1 MTSSYRPQPGAIAL
15 SFPVTG
21 AGPRPAA
28 TKDIYVSVFARLG
41 WFFKE
46 QWQRYLV
53 AISLLMMVALLTV
66 IPPKV
71 VGWVVDGIAKGS
83 LDSATLTGY
92 LAGLFGLGLLIY
104 LLRYV
109 WRVMLFG
116 ASYRLAYVL
125 RNRLF
130 GHFTRM
136 SPDFYQRHR
145 TGDLM
150 AHATN
155 DIQAVEMTAGEGV
168 LTLVDSMIVGILVLS
183 IMCSQYSW
191 QLTLLSLLPLPV
203 MAFFMNRFGTQIYK
217 EFKAAQGAFSRLN
230 NKTQEALSGVRVL
243 KSYAV
248 ESLED
253 RGFAELTR
261 EAGACNMAVARID
274 AKFDP
279 VIYLCIGCSYFLA
292 VAGGSALVLR
302 DELTLGELTSFTMY
316 LGQLIWPM
324 FAIAWLFNIIER
336 GSAAYSR
343 IESLLA
349 ERSDIEEPVHP
360 VALASASAFPLRAVA
375 LSYQLEQRTL
385 LRNVEFT
392 LQAGGMLG
400 IVGRT
405 GAGKSSLLKLL
416 MRLANPTAGEIRM
429 GEVPISQLAL
439 GELRSQF
446 AYVPQ
451 EPFLFSTTIAAN
463 IALGRPDASREE
475 IERVARI
482 ACVHDDISRF
492 PKGYETEVGEKG
504 VTLSGGQKQRLAIA
518 RALLLEAPIL
528 VLDDALSAV
537 DAHTEQQI
545 LHALKA
551 HKRTLILVSHRMTAV
566 EQADEIL
573 VLEQGHVS
581 ERGRHGTLMAHN
593 GWYADMV
600 RYQRLEQ
607 DVEESL

>member
-1 MTSSYRPQPGAIAL
+1 M
-15 SFPVTG
+15 
-21 AGPRPAA
+21 
-28 TKDIYVSVFARLG
+28 SVFLRLG
-41 WFFKE
+41 WFFKD
-46 QWQRYLV
+46 QWRRYLT

-71 VGWVVDGIAKGS
+71 VGWVVDGIAKGD
-83 LDSATLTGY
+83 LDQGTLMGY
-92 LAGLFGLGLLIY
+92 LAGLFVLGLLIY

-130 GHFTRM
+130 SHFTRM

-168 LTLVDSMIVGILVLS
+168 LTLVDSFIVGILVLS

-217 EFKAAQGAFSRLN
+217 EFKAAQGAFSKLN

-253 RGFAELTR
+253 QGFAELTR
-261 EAGACNMAVARID
+261 QAGERNMAVARID

-302 DELTLGELTSFTMY
+302 GELTLGQLTSFTMY

-349 ERSDIEEPVHP
+349 ESSDIQDPVSP
-360 VALASASAFPLRAVA
+360 QPLTASFPLSMKGVDYR
-375 LSYQLEQRTL
+375 LEQRSL
-385 LRNVEFT
+385 LQGIDFT
-392 LQAGGMLG
+392 LQGGGMLG
-400 IVGRT
+400 VVGRT

-416 MRLANPTAGEIRM
+416 MRLANPSAGQIAM
-429 GEVPISQLAL
+429 GGVPIARLAL
-439 GELRSQF
+439 AELRSQF

-463 IALGRPDASREE
+463 IALGLPGASQEE
-475 IERVARI
+475 IERAARI

-492 PKGYETEVGEKG
+492 PEGYQTEVGEKG

-518 RALLLEAPIL
+518 RALLLAAPIL

-545 LHALKA
+545 LQALKA
-551 HKRTLILVSHRMTAV
+551 HRRTLILVSHRMTAV

-573 VLEQGHVS
+573 VLEQGRIS
-581 ERGRHGTLMAHN
+581 ERGQHGDLMAHN

-607 DVEESL
+607 DVEENL

>member
-1 MTSSYRPQPGAIAL
+1 MITRQ
-15 SFPVTG
+15 
-21 AGPRPAA
+21 RAA
-28 TKDIYVSVFARLG
+28 TKDFSVSVFLRLG
-41 WFFKE
+41 WFFKD
-46 QWQRYLV
+46 QWRRYLV
-53 AISLLMMVALLTV
+53 AISLLMLVALFTV

-71 VGWVVDGIAKGS
+71 VGWVVDGIAKGD
-83 LDSATLTGY
+83 LDSGTLTGY

-109 WRVMLFG
+109 W
-116 ASYRLAYVL
+116 
-125 RNRLF
+125 
-130 GHFTRM
+130 
-136 SPDFYQRHR
+136 
-145 TGDLM
+145 
-150 AHATN
+150 
-155 DIQAVEMTAGEGV
+155 
-168 LTLVDSMIVGILVLS
+168 LTLVDSFIVGILVLS

-253 RGFAELTR
+253 EGFAELTR
-261 EAGACNMAVARID
+261 QAGERNMAVARID

-292 VAGGSALVLR
+292 VAGGSALVLQ
-302 DELTLGELTSFTMY
+302 DKLTLGELTSFTMY

-343 IESLLA
+343 IESLLG
-349 ERSDIEEPVHP
+349 EHSDIEEPAHP
-360 VALASASAFPLRAVA
+360 MALASAFPLRV
-375 LSYQLEQRTL
+375 LGLGYRLEQRTL
-385 LRNVEFT
+385 LQGVDVT
-392 LQAGGMLG
+392 LQAGAMLG

-429 GEVPISQLAL
+429 GEVPISQLSL

-463 IALGRPDASREE
+463 IALGRPEASREE

-518 RALLLEAPIL
+518 RALLLDAPIL

-545 LHALKA
+545 LLALKV
-551 HKRTLILVSHRMTAV
+551 HKRTLVLVSHRMTAV

-573 VLEQGHVS
+573 VLEQGAIS
-581 ERGRHGTLMAHN
+581 ERGRHETLMARN

>member
-1 MTSSYRPQPGAIAL
+1 MTLSYRPLLGAIAL
-15 SFPVTG
+15 RFPVTG
-21 AGPRPAA
+21 GSLGLAA
-28 TKDIYVSVFARLG
+28 TKDIYVSVFSRLG

-46 QWQRYLV
+46 QWRRYLI

-83 LDSATLTGY
+83 LDNDTLMGY
-92 LAGLFGLGLLIY
+92 LAGLFVLGLLIY

-130 GHFTRM
+130 SHFTRM

-168 LTLVDSMIVGILVLS
+168 LTLVDSIIVGVLVLS

-253 RGFAELTR
+253 KGFAELTR
-261 EAGACNMAVARID
+261 QAGACNMAVARID

-292 VAGGSALVLR
+292 VAGGSMLVVR

-343 IESLLA
+343 IESMLA
-349 ERSDIEEPVHP
+349 ERSDIEEPTEPAAFVSP
-360 VALASASAFPLRAVA
+360 FPLQAKGV
-375 LSYQLEQRTL
+375 SYQLEQRTL
-385 LRNVEFT
+385 LRNIDFN
-392 LQAGGMLG
+392 LQSGGMLG

-416 MRLANPTAGEIRM
+416 MRLANPTSGELTM
-429 GEVPISQLAL
+429 GAVPIAQLAL
-439 GELRSQF
+439 GDLRGQF

-463 IALGRPDASREE
+463 IALGRPDASQEE

-482 ACVHDDISRF
+482 ACVHDDICRF

-504 VTLSGGQKQRLAIA
+504 VTLSGGQKQRLSIA
-518 RALLLEAPIL
+518 RALLLAAPIL

-545 LHALKA
+545 LQALKA
-551 HKRTLILVSHRMTAV
+551 HRRTLILVSHRMTAV

-573 VLEQGHVS
+573 VLEQGHIS

>member
-1 MTSSYRPQPGAIAL
+1 MTLSYRPLLGAIAL
-15 SFPVTG
+15 RFPVTG
-21 AGPRPAA
+21 GSLGLAA
-28 TKDIYVSVFARLG
+28 TKDIYVSVFSRLG

-46 QWQRYLV
+46 QWRRYLI

-83 LDSATLTGY
+83 LDNDTLMGY
-92 LAGLFGLGLLIY
+92 LAGLFVLGLLIY

-130 GHFTRM
+130 SHFTRM

-168 LTLVDSMIVGILVLS
+168 LTLVDSIIVGVLVLS

-253 RGFAELTR
+253 KGFAELTR
-261 EAGACNMAVARID
+261 QAGACNMAVARID

-292 VAGGSALVLR
+292 VAGGSVLVVR

-343 IESLLA
+343 IESMLA
-349 ERSDIEEPVHP
+349 ERSDIEEPTEPAAFVSP
-360 VALASASAFPLRAVA
+360 FPLQAKGV
-375 LSYQLEQRTL
+375 SYQLEQRTL
-385 LRNVEFT
+385 LRHVDFT
-392 LQAGGMLG
+392 LHSGGMLG

-416 MRLANPTAGEIRM
+416 MRLANPTSGDLTM
-429 GEVPISQLAL
+429 GAVPIAQLAL
-439 GELRSQF
+439 GDLRGQF

-463 IALGRPDASREE
+463 IALGRPDASQEE

-482 ACVHDDISRF
+482 ACVHDDICRF
-492 PKGYETEVGEKG
+492 PKGYETDVGEKG
-504 VTLSGGQKQRLAIA
+504 VTLSGGQKQRLSIA
-518 RALLLEAPIL
+518 RALLLAAPIL

-545 LHALKA
+545 LQALKA
-551 HKRTLILVSHRMTAV
+551 HRRTLILVSHRMTAV

-573 VLEQGHVS
+573 VLEQGHIS

>member
-1 MTSSYRPQPGAIAL
+1 MALSYRPLLGAIAL
-15 SFPVTG
+15 RFPVTG
-21 AGPRPAA
+21 GSLWLIA
-28 TKDIYVSVFARLG
+28 TKDIYVSVFSRLG

-46 QWQRYLV
+46 QWRRYLV

-83 LDSATLTGY
+83 LDNDTLMGY
-92 LAGLFGLGLLIY
+92 LAGLFVLGLLIY

-130 GHFTRM
+130 SHFTRM

-168 LTLVDSMIVGILVLS
+168 LTLVDSIIVGVLVLS

-243 KSYAV
+243 KSYAI

-253 RGFAELTR
+253 KGFAELTR
-261 EAGACNMAVARID
+261 QAGACNMAVARID

-292 VAGGSALVLR
+292 VAGGSVLVVR

-349 ERSDIEEPVHP
+349 ERSDIEEPAEPTEFV
-360 VALASASAFPLRAVA
+360 STFPLQAKGV
-375 LSYQLEQRTL
+375 SYQLEQRPL
-385 LRNVEFT
+385 LRNIDFT
-392 LQAGGMLG
+392 LHSGGMLG

-416 MRLANPTAGEIRM
+416 MRLANPTSGELTM
-429 GEVPISQLAL
+429 GAVPIAQLAL
-439 GELRSQF
+439 GELRGQF

-463 IALGRPDASREE
+463 IALGRPDASQEE

-482 ACVHDDISRF
+482 ACVHDDICRF

-504 VTLSGGQKQRLAIA
+504 VTLSGGQKQRLSIA
-518 RALLLEAPIL
+518 RALLLEGPIL

-537 DAHTEQQI
+537 DAHTERQI
-545 LHALKA
+545 LQALKT
-551 HKRTLILVSHRMTAV
+551 HRRTLILVSHRMTAV

-573 VLEQGHVS
+573 VLDVS
-581 ERGRHGTLMAHN
+581 ERGRHGALMAHN

>member
-1 MTSSYRPQPGAIAL
+1 M
-15 SFPVTG
+15 
-21 AGPRPAA
+21 
-28 TKDIYVSVFARLG
+28 SVFLRLG

-46 QWQRYLV
+46 QWRRYLI
-53 AISLLMMVALLTV
+53 AITLLMMVAILTV

-71 VGWVVDGIAKGS
+71 VGWVVDGIAKGD
-83 LDSATLTGY
+83 LDNDTLLRY

-191 QLTLLSLLPLPV
+191 HLTLLSLLPLPV
-203 MAFFMNRFGTQIYK
+203 MAFFMNRFGKQIYK

-253 RGFAELTR
+253 QGFAELTR
-261 EAGACNMAVARID
+261 QAGERNMAVARID

-349 ERSDIEEPVHP
+349 ERSDIEDPAQP
-360 VALASASAFPLRAVA
+360 QALASAFPLSASGVGYR
-375 LSYQLEQRTL
+375 LELRDL
-385 LRNVEFT
+385 LQDIDFT
-392 LQAGGMLG
+392 LQRGGMLG
-400 IVGRT
+400 VVGRT

-416 MRLANPTAGEIRM
+416 MRLANPSAGQLTM
-429 GEVPISQLAL
+429 GSVPIELLAL
-439 GELRSQF
+439 GELRRQF

-463 IALGRPDASREE
+463 IALGRPDASQEE

-482 ACVHDDISRF
+482 ACVHDDIVRF

-551 HKRTLILVSHRMTAV
+551 HRRTLILVSHRMTAV
-566 EQADEIL
+566 EQADEVL

>member
-1 MTSSYRPQPGAIAL
+1 MTLSYRPLLGAIAL
-15 SFPVTG
+15 RFPVTG
-21 AGPRPAA
+21 GSLGLAA
-28 TKDIYVSVFARLG
+28 TKDIYVSVFSRLG

-46 QWQRYLV
+46 QWRRYLI

-83 LDSATLTGY
+83 LDNDTLMGY
-92 LAGLFGLGLLIY
+92 LAGLFVLGLLIY

-130 GHFTRM
+130 SHFTRM

-168 LTLVDSMIVGILVLS
+168 LTLVDSIIVGVLVLS

-253 RGFAELTR
+253 KGFAELTR
-261 EAGACNMAVARID
+261 QAGACNMAVARID

-292 VAGGSALVLR
+292 VAGGSVLVVR

-343 IESLLA
+343 IESMLA
-349 ERSDIEEPVHP
+349 ERSDIEDPMEPAVFVSP
-360 VALASASAFPLRAVA
+360 FPLQAKGV
-375 LSYQLEQRTL
+375 SYQLEQRTL
-385 LRNVEFT
+385 LRHVDFT
-392 LQAGGMLG
+392 LHSGGMLG

-416 MRLANPTAGEIRM
+416 MRLANPTAGELTM
-429 GEVPISQLAL
+429 GAVPIAQLAL
-439 GELRSQF
+439 GDLRGQF

-463 IALGRPDASREE
+463 IALGRPDASQEE

-482 ACVHDDISRF
+482 ACVHDDICRF

-504 VTLSGGQKQRLAIA
+504 VTLSGGQKQRLSIA
-518 RALLLEAPIL
+518 RALLLAAPIL

-545 LHALKA
+545 LQALKA
-551 HKRTLILVSHRMTAV
+551 HRRTLILVSHRMTAV

-573 VLEQGHVS
+573 VLEQGHIS
-581 ERGRHGTLMAHN
+581 ERGRHGALMAHN

>member
-1 MTSSYRPQPGAIAL
+1 M
-15 SFPVTG
+15 
-21 AGPRPAA
+21 
-28 TKDIYVSVFARLG
+28 SVFSRLG

-46 QWQRYLV
+46 QWRRYLI

-83 LDSATLTGY
+83 LDNDTLMGY
-92 LAGLFGLGLLIY
+92 LAWLFVLGLLIY

-130 GHFTRM
+130 SHFTRM

-168 LTLVDSMIVGILVLS
+168 LTLVDSIIVGVLVLS

-253 RGFAELTR
+253 KGFAELTR
-261 EAGACNMAVARID
+261 QAGACNMAVARID

-292 VAGGSALVLR
+292 VAGGSVLVVR

-343 IESLLA
+343 IESMLA
-349 ERSDIEEPVHP
+349 ERSDIEDPTEPAVFVSP
-360 VALASASAFPLRAVA
+360 FPLQAKGV
-375 LSYQLEQRTL
+375 SYQLEQRTL
-385 LRNVEFT
+385 LRHVDFT
-392 LQAGGMLG
+392 LHSGGMLG

-416 MRLANPTAGEIRM
+416 MRLANPTSGELTM
-429 GEVPISQLAL
+429 GAVPIAQLAL
-439 GELRSQF
+439 GDLRGQF

-463 IALGRPDASREE
+463 IALGRPDASQEE

-482 ACVHDDISRF
+482 ACVHDDICRF

-504 VTLSGGQKQRLAIA
+504 VTLSGGQKQRLSIA
-518 RALLLEAPIL
+518 RALLLAAPIL

-545 LHALKA
+545 LQALKA
-551 HKRTLILVSHRMTAV
+551 HRRTLILVSHRMTAV

-573 VLEQGHVS
+573 VLEQGHIS
-581 ERGRHGTLMAHN
+581 ERGRHGALMAHN

>member
-1 MTSSYRPQPGAIAL
+1 M
-15 SFPVTG
+15 
-21 AGPRPAA
+21 
-28 TKDIYVSVFARLG
+28 SVFLRLG

-46 QWQRYLV
+46 QWRRYLI
-53 AISLLMMVALLTV
+53 AITLLMMVAILTV

-71 VGWVVDGIAKGS
+71 VGWVVDAIAKGG
-83 LDSATLTGY
+83 LDNDTLLRY

-203 MAFFMNRFGTQIYK
+203 MAFFMNRFGKQIYK

-253 RGFAELTR
+253 QGFAELTR
-261 EAGACNMAVARID
+261 QAGERNMAVARID

-292 VAGGSALVLR
+292 VAGGSALVLQG
-302 DELTLGELTSFTMY
+302 ELTLGELTSFTMY

-349 ERSDIEEPVHP
+349 ERSDIEDPAQP
-360 VALASASAFPLRAVA
+360 QALTSAFPLSASGVGYR
-375 LSYQLEQRTL
+375 LEQRDL
-385 LRNVEFT
+385 LQDIDFT
-392 LQAGGMLG
+392 LQRGGMLG
-400 IVGRT
+400 VVGRT

-416 MRLANPTAGEIRM
+416 MRLANPSAGELAM
-429 GEVPISQLAL
+429 GGVPVERLVL
-439 GELRSQF
+439 GELRRQF

-463 IALGRPDASREE
+463 IALGRPDASQEE

-482 ACVHDDISRF
+482 ACVHDDIVRF

-551 HKRTLILVSHRMTAV
+551 HRRTLILVSHRMTAV

-573 VLEQGHVS
+573 VLDQGHVS
-581 ERGRHGTLMAHN
+581 ERGRHGALMAHN

>member
-1 MTSSYRPQPGAIAL
+1 M
-15 SFPVTG
+15 
-21 AGPRPAA
+21 
-28 TKDIYVSVFARLG
+28 SVFLRLG

-46 QWQRYLV
+46 QWRRYLI
-53 AISLLMMVALLTV
+53 AITLLMMVAILTV

-71 VGWVVDGIAKGS
+71 VGWVVDGIAKGD
-83 LDSATLTGY
+83 LDNDTLLRY

-203 MAFFMNRFGTQIYK
+203 MAFFMNRFGKQIYK

-253 RGFAELTR
+253 QGFAELTR
-261 EAGACNMAVARID
+261 QAGERNMAVARID

-292 VAGGSALVLR
+292 VAGGSALVLQG
-302 DELTLGELTSFTMY
+302 ELTLGELTSFTMY

-349 ERSDIEEPVHP
+349 ERSDIEDPAQP
-360 VALASASAFPLRAVA
+360 QALTSAFPLCASGVGYR
-375 LSYQLEQRTL
+375 LEQRDL
-385 LRNVEFT
+385 LQDIDFT
-392 LQAGGMLG
+392 LQRGGMLG
-400 IVGRT
+400 VVGRT

-416 MRLANPTAGEIRM
+416 MRLANPSAGELTM
-429 GEVPISQLAL
+429 GGVPVERLAL
-439 GELRSQF
+439 GELRRQF

-463 IALGRPDASREE
+463 IALGRPDASQEE

-482 ACVHDDISRF
+482 ACVHDDIVRF
-492 PKGYETEVGEKG
+492 PRGYETEVGEKG

-551 HKRTLILVSHRMTAV
+551 HRRTLILVSHRMTAV

-573 VLEQGHVS
+573 VLEQGRVS
-581 ERGRHGTLMAHN
+581 ERGRHGALMAHN

-607 DVEESL
+607 DVEESQ

>member
-1 MTSSYRPQPGAIAL
+1 MALSYRPLLGAIAL
-15 SFPVTG
+15 RFPVTG
-21 AGPRPAA
+21 GSLGLAA
-28 TKDIYVSVFARLG
+28 TKDIYVSVFSRLG

-46 QWQRYLV
+46 QWRRYLI

-83 LDSATLTGY
+83 LDNDTLMGY
-92 LAGLFGLGLLIY
+92 LAGLFVLGLLIY

-130 GHFTRM
+130 SHFTRM

-168 LTLVDSMIVGILVLS
+168 LTLVDSIIVGVLVLS

-253 RGFAELTR
+253 KGFAELTR
-261 EAGACNMAVARID
+261 QAGACNMAVARID

-292 VAGGSALVLR
+292 VAGGSVLVVR

-343 IESLLA
+343 IESMLA
-349 ERSDIEEPVHP
+349 ERSDIEDPMEPAAFVSP
-360 VALASASAFPLRAVA
+360 FPLQAKGV
-375 LSYQLEQRTL
+375 SYQLEQRTL
-385 LRNVEFT
+385 LRNIDFN
-392 LQAGGMLG
+392 LQSGGMLG

-416 MRLANPTAGEIRM
+416 MRLANPTSGELTM
-429 GEVPISQLAL
+429 GAVPIAQLAL
-439 GELRSQF
+439 GDLRGQF

-463 IALGRPDASREE
+463 IALGRPDASQEE

-482 ACVHDDISRF
+482 ACVHDDICRF

-504 VTLSGGQKQRLAIA
+504 VTLSGGQKQRLSIA
-518 RALLLEAPIL
+518 RALLLAAPIL

-545 LHALKA
+545 LQALKA
-551 HKRTLILVSHRMTAV
+551 HRRTLILVSHRMTAV

-573 VLEQGHVS
+573 VLEQGHIS

>member
-1 MTSSYRPQPGAIAL
+1 M
-15 SFPVTG
+15 
-21 AGPRPAA
+21 
-28 TKDIYVSVFARLG
+28 SVFSRLG

-46 QWQRYLV
+46 QWRRYLI

-83 LDSATLTGY
+83 LDNDTLMGY
-92 LAGLFGLGLLIY
+92 LAGLFVLGLLIY

-130 GHFTRM
+130 SHFTRM

-168 LTLVDSMIVGILVLS
+168 LTLVDSIIVGVLVLS

-253 RGFAELTR
+253 KGFAELTR
-261 EAGACNMAVARID
+261 QAGACNMAVARID

-292 VAGGSALVLR
+292 VAGGSVLVVR

-343 IESLLA
+343 IESMLA
-349 ERSDIEEPVHP
+349 ERSDIEDPMEPAAFVSP
-360 VALASASAFPLRAVA
+360 FPLQAKGV
-375 LSYQLEQRTL
+375 SYQLEQRTL
-385 LRNVEFT
+385 LRNIDFN
-392 LQAGGMLG
+392 LQSGGMLG

-416 MRLANPTAGEIRM
+416 MRLANPTSGELTM
-429 GEVPISQLAL
+429 GAVPIAQLAL
-439 GELRSQF
+439 GDLRGQF

-463 IALGRPDASREE
+463 IALGRPDASQEE
-475 IERVARI
+475 IELVARI
-482 ACVHDDISRF
+482 ACVHDDLCRF

-504 VTLSGGQKQRLAIA
+504 VTLSGGQKQRLSIA
-518 RALLLEAPIL
+518 RALLLAAPIL

-545 LHALKA
+545 LQALKA
-551 HKRTLILVSHRMTAV
+551 HRRTLILVSHRMTAV

-573 VLEQGHVS
+573 VLEQGHIS
-581 ERGRHGTLMAHN
+581 ERGRHGVLMAHN

>member
-1 MTSSYRPQPGAIAL
+1 MTLSYRPLLGAIAL
-15 SFPVTG
+15 RFPVTG
-21 AGPRPAA
+21 GSLGLAA
-28 TKDIYVSVFARLG
+28 TKDIYVSVFSRLG

-46 QWQRYLV
+46 QWRRYLI

-83 LDSATLTGY
+83 LDNDTLMGY
-92 LAGLFGLGLLIY
+92 LAGLFVLGLLIY

-130 GHFTRM
+130 SHFTRM

-168 LTLVDSMIVGILVLS
+168 LTLVDSIIVGVLVLS

-253 RGFAELTR
+253 KGFAELTR
-261 EAGACNMAVARID
+261 QAGACNMAVARID

-292 VAGGSALVLR
+292 VAGGSVLVVR

-343 IESLLA
+343 IESMLA
-349 ERSDIEEPVHP
+349 ERSDIEDPMEPAAFVSP
-360 VALASASAFPLRAVA
+360 FPLQAKGV
-375 LSYQLEQRTL
+375 SYQLEQRTL
-385 LRNVEFT
+385 LRNIDFN
-392 LQAGGMLG
+392 LQSGGMLG

-416 MRLANPTAGEIRM
+416 MRLANPTSGELTM
-429 GEVPISQLAL
+429 GAVPIAQLAL
-439 GELRSQF
+439 GDLRGQF

-463 IALGRPDASREE
+463 IALGRPDASQEE
-475 IERVARI
+475 IELVARI
-482 ACVHDDISRF
+482 ACVHDDICRF

-504 VTLSGGQKQRLAIA
+504 VTLSGGQKQRLSIA
-518 RALLLEAPIL
+518 RALLLAAPIL

-545 LHALKA
+545 LQALKA
-551 HKRTLILVSHRMTAV
+551 HRRTLILVSHRMTAV

-573 VLEQGHVS
+573 VLEQGHIS
-581 ERGRHGTLMAHN
+581 ERGRHGALMAHN

>member
-1 MTSSYRPQPGAIAL
+1 M
-15 SFPVTG
+15 
-21 AGPRPAA
+21 
-28 TKDIYVSVFARLG
+28 SVFSRLG

-46 QWQRYLV
+46 QWRRYLI

-83 LDSATLTGY
+83 LDNDTLMGY
-92 LAGLFGLGLLIY
+92 LAWLFVLGLLIY

-130 GHFTRM
+130 SHFTRM

-168 LTLVDSMIVGILVLS
+168 LTLVDSIIVGVLVLS

-253 RGFAELTR
+253 KGFAELTR
-261 EAGACNMAVARID
+261 QAGACNMAVARID

-292 VAGGSALVLR
+292 VAGGSVLVVR

-343 IESLLA
+343 IESMLA
-349 ERSDIEEPVHP
+349 ERSDIEDPMEPAVFVSP
-360 VALASASAFPLRAVA
+360 FPLQAKGV
-375 LSYQLEQRTL
+375 SYQLEQRTL
-385 LRNVEFT
+385 LRNIDFT
-392 LQAGGMLG
+392 LHSGGMLG

-416 MRLANPTAGEIRM
+416 MRLANPTSGELTM
-429 GEVPISQLAL
+429 GAVSIAQLAL
-439 GELRSQF
+439 GDLRGQF

-463 IALGRPDASREE
+463 IALGRPDASQEE

-482 ACVHDDISRF
+482 ACVHDDICRF

-504 VTLSGGQKQRLAIA
+504 VTLSGGQKQRLSIA
-518 RALLLEAPIL
+518 RALLLAAPIL

-545 LHALKA
+545 LQALKA
-551 HKRTLILVSHRMTAV
+551 HRRTLILVSHRMTAV

-573 VLEQGHVS
+573 VLEQGHIS
-581 ERGRHGTLMAHN
+581 ERGRHGALMAHN

>member
-1 MTSSYRPQPGAIAL
+1 M
-15 SFPVTG
+15 G
-21 AGPRPAA
+21 AGPGPVA

-46 QWQRYLV
+46 QWRRYLI

-130 GHFTRM
+130 SHFTRM

-168 LTLVDSMIVGILVLS
+168 LTLVDSMIVGVLVLS

-349 ERSDIEEPVHP
+349 ERSDIEEPAQP
-360 VALASASAFPLRAVA
+360 VALTSASAFPLRAVA

-385 LRNVEFT
+385 LRNVDFT

-439 GELRSQF
+439 GELRGQF

-573 VLEQGHVS
+573 VLEEGHVS
-581 ERGRHGTLMAHN
+581 ERGRHGALMAHN

>member
-1 MTSSYRPQPGAIAL
+1 MTLSYRPLLGAIAL
-15 SFPVTG
+15 RFPVTG
-21 AGPRPAA
+21 GSLGLAA
-28 TKDIYVSVFARLG
+28 TKDIYVSVFSRLG

-46 QWQRYLV
+46 QWRRYLI

-71 VGWVVDGIAKGS
+71 VGWVVDGIVKGS
-83 LDSATLTGY
+83 LDNDTLMGY
-92 LAGLFGLGLLIY
+92 LAGLFVLGLLIY

-130 GHFTRM
+130 SHFTRM

-168 LTLVDSMIVGILVLS
+168 LTLVDSIIVGVLVLS

-253 RGFAELTR
+253 KGFAELTR
-261 EAGACNMAVARID
+261 QAGACNMAVARID

-292 VAGGSALVLR
+292 VAGGSVLVVR

-343 IESLLA
+343 IESMLA
-349 ERSDIEEPVHP
+349 ERSDIEDPTEPAVFVSP
-360 VALASASAFPLRAVA
+360 FPLQAKGV
-375 LSYQLEQRTL
+375 SYQLEQRTL
-385 LRNVEFT
+385 LRNIDFT
-392 LQAGGMLG
+392 LHSGGMLG

-416 MRLANPTAGEIRM
+416 MRLANPTSGELTM
-429 GEVPISQLAL
+429 GAVPIAQLAL
-439 GELRSQF
+439 GDLRGQF

-463 IALGRPDASREE
+463 IALGRPDARQEE

-482 ACVHDDISRF
+482 ACVHDDICRF

-504 VTLSGGQKQRLAIA
+504 VTLSGGQKQRLSIA
-518 RALLLEAPIL
+518 RALLLAAPIL

-545 LHALKA
+545 LQALKA
-551 HKRTLILVSHRMTAV
+551 HRRTLILVSHRMTAV

-573 VLEQGHVS
+573 VLEQGHIS
-581 ERGRHGTLMAHN
+581 ERGRHGALMAHN

>member
-1 MTSSYRPQPGAIAL
+1 M
-15 SFPVTG
+15 
-21 AGPRPAA
+21 
-28 TKDIYVSVFARLG
+28 SVFSRLG

-46 QWQRYLV
+46 QWRRYLI

-83 LDSATLTGY
+83 LDNDTLMGY
-92 LAGLFGLGLLIY
+92 LAGLFVLGLLIY

-125 RNRLF
+125 RNQLF
-130 GHFTRM
+130 SHFTRM

-168 LTLVDSMIVGILVLS
+168 LTLVDSIIVGVLVLS

-253 RGFAELTR
+253 KGFAELTR
-261 EAGACNMAVARID
+261 QAGACNMAVARID

-292 VAGGSALVLR
+292 VAGGSVLVVR

-343 IESLLA
+343 IESMLA
-349 ERSDIEEPVHP
+349 ERSDIEDPTEPAAFVSP
-360 VALASASAFPLRAVA
+360 FPLQAKGV
-375 LSYQLEQRTL
+375 SYQLEQRTL
-385 LRNVEFT
+385 LRSIDFT
-392 LQAGGMLG
+392 LHSGGMQG

-416 MRLANPTAGEIRM
+416 MRLANPTSGELTM
-429 GEVPISQLAL
+429 GAVPIARLAL
-439 GELRSQF
+439 GDLRGQF

-463 IALGRPDASREE
+463 IALGRPDASQEE

-482 ACVHDDISRF
+482 ACVHDDICRF
-492 PKGYETEVGEKG
+492 PRGYETEVGEKG
-504 VTLSGGQKQRLAIA
+504 VTLSGGQKQRLSIA
-518 RALLLEAPIL
+518 RALLLAAPIL

-545 LHALKA
+545 LQALKA
-551 HKRTLILVSHRMTAV
+551 HRRTLILVSHRMTAV
-566 EQADEIL
+566 EQADDIL
-573 VLEQGHVS
+573 VLEQGHIS
-581 ERGRHGTLMAHN
+581 ERGRHGVLMAHN

>member
-1 MTSSYRPQPGAIAL
+1 M
-15 SFPVTG
+15 
-21 AGPRPAA
+21 
-28 TKDIYVSVFARLG
+28 G
-41 WFFKE
+41 WFFKD
-46 QWQRYLV
+46 QWRRYLI

-71 VGWVVDGIAKGS
+71 VGWVVDGVAKGD
-83 LDSATLTGY
+83 LDNGTLVRY
-92 LAGLFGLGLLIY
+92 LVGLLGLGIVIY

-130 GHFTRM
+130 SHFTRM

-168 LTLVDSMIVGILVLS
+168 LTLVDSFIVGILVLS

-253 RGFAELTR
+253 KGFAELTR
-261 EAGACNMAVARID
+261 QAGECNMAVARID

-292 VAGGSALVLR
+292 VAGGSALVLQ
-302 DELTLGELTSFTMY
+302 DKLTLGELTSFTMY

-349 ERSDIEEPVHP
+349 ERSDIQDPAAP
-360 VALASASAFPLRAVA
+360 QPLTASFPLCMKGVDYR
-375 LSYQLEQRTL
+375 LEQRSL
-385 LRNVEFT
+385 LQGIDFS
-392 LQAGGMLG
+392 LQQGGMLG
-400 IVGRT
+400 VVGRT

-416 MRLANPTAGEIRM
+416 MRLANPSAGQITM
-429 GEVPISQLAL
+429 GGVPIQQLAL
-439 GELRSQF
+439 ADLRSQF

-463 IALGRPDASREE
+463 IALGRPEASQEE

-492 PKGYETEVGEKG
+492 PMGYATEVGEKG

-518 RALLLEAPIL
+518 RALLLPAPIL

-537 DAHTEQQI
+537 DAHTEKQI
-545 LHALKA
+545 LQALKA
-551 HKRTLILVSHRMTAV
+551 HRRTLILISHRMTAV

-573 VLEQGHVS
+573 VLEQGRVS
-581 ERGRHGTLMAHN
+581 ERGRHGALMAHN

>member
-1 MTSSYRPQPGAIAL
+1 M
-15 SFPVTG
+15 
-21 AGPRPAA
+21 
-28 TKDIYVSVFARLG
+28 SVFLRLG
-41 WFFKE
+41 WFFKD
-46 QWQRYLV
+46 QWRRYLM
-53 AISLLMMVALLTV
+53 AISLLMLVALLTV

-71 VGWVVDGIAKGS
+71 VGWVVDGITQGG
-83 LDSATLTGY
+83 LDSARLTGY

-130 GHFTRM
+130 THFTRM

-253 RGFAELTR
+253 KGFAELTR
-261 EAGACNMAVARID
+261 QAGERNMAVARID

-349 ERSDIEEPVHP
+349 ERSDIEDP
-360 VALASASAFPLRAVA
+360 ASPQPLSSPFPLAMKGVA
-375 LSYQLEQRTL
+375 YRLESRTL
-385 LRNVEFT
+385 LHGIDLT
-392 LQAGGMLG
+392 LSGGDMLG

-416 MRLANPTAGEIRM
+416 MRLANPSAGQITM
-429 GEVPISQLAL
+429 GGVIIERLAL

-463 IALGRPDASREE
+463 IALGRPDASQEE

-482 ACVHDDISRF
+482 ACVHDDIVRF
-492 PKGYETEVGEKG
+492 PRGYETEVGEKG

-581 ERGRHGTLMAHN
+581 ERGRHGALMTHN

>member
-1 MTSSYRPQPGAIAL
+1 MTLSYRPLLGAIAL
-15 SFPVTG
+15 RFPVTG
-21 AGPRPAA
+21 GSLGLAA
-28 TKDIYVSVFARLG
+28 TKDIYVSVFSRLG

-46 QWQRYLV
+46 QWRRYLI

-83 LDSATLTGY
+83 LDNDTLMGY
-92 LAGLFGLGLLIY
+92 LAGLFVLGLLIY

-130 GHFTRM
+130 SHFTRM

-168 LTLVDSMIVGILVLS
+168 LTLVDSIIVGVLVLS

-253 RGFAELTR
+253 KGFAELTR
-261 EAGACNMAVARID
+261 QAGACNMAVARID

-292 VAGGSALVLR
+292 VAGGSVLVVR

-343 IESLLA
+343 IESMLA
-349 ERSDIEEPVHP
+349 ERSDIEEPTEPAAFVSP
-360 VALASASAFPLRAVA
+360 FPLQAKGV
-375 LSYQLEQRTL
+375 SYQLEQRTL
-385 LRNVEFT
+385 LRNIDFN
-392 LQAGGMLG
+392 LQSGGMLG

-416 MRLANPTAGEIRM
+416 MRLANPTSGELTM
-429 GEVPISQLAL
+429 GAVPIAQLAL
-439 GELRSQF
+439 GDLRGQF

-463 IALGRPDASREE
+463 IALGRPDASQEE

-482 ACVHDDISRF
+482 ACVHDDICRF

-504 VTLSGGQKQRLAIA
+504 VTLSGGQKQRLSIA
-518 RALLLEAPIL
+518 RALLLAAPIL

-545 LHALKA
+545 LQALKA
-551 HKRTLILVSHRMTAV
+551 HRRTLILVSHRMTAV
-566 EQADEIL
+566 EQAEEIL
-573 VLEQGHVS
+573 VLEQGHIS
-581 ERGRHGTLMAHN
+581 ERGCHGALMVHN

>member
-1 MTSSYRPQPGAIAL
+1 MTLSYRPLLGAIAL
-15 SFPVTG
+15 RFPVTG
-21 AGPRPAA
+21 GSLGLAA
-28 TKDIYVSVFARLG
+28 TKDIYVSVFSRLG

-46 QWQRYLV
+46 QWRRYLI

-83 LDSATLTGY
+83 LDNDTLMGY
-92 LAGLFGLGLLIY
+92 LAGLFVLGLLIY

-130 GHFTRM
+130 SHFTHM

-168 LTLVDSMIVGILVLS
+168 LTLVDSIIVGVLVLS

-253 RGFAELTR
+253 KGFAELTR
-261 EAGACNMAVARID
+261 QAGACNMAVARID

-292 VAGGSALVLR
+292 VAGGSVLVVR

-343 IESLLA
+343 IESMLA
-349 ERSDIEEPVHP
+349 ERSDIEDPTEPVAFVSP
-360 VALASASAFPLRAVA
+360 FPLQAKGV
-375 LSYQLEQRTL
+375 SYQLEQRTL
-385 LRNVEFT
+385 LRHVDFT
-392 LQAGGMLG
+392 LHSGGMLG

-416 MRLANPTAGEIRM
+416 MRLANPTSGELTM
-429 GEVPISQLAL
+429 GAVPIAQLAL
-439 GELRSQF
+439 GDLRGQF

-463 IALGRPDASREE
+463 IALGRPDASQEE

-482 ACVHDDISRF
+482 ACVHDDICRF

-504 VTLSGGQKQRLAIA
+504 VTLSGGQKQRLSIA
-518 RALLLEAPIL
+518 RALLLVAPIL

-545 LHALKA
+545 LQALKA
-551 HKRTLILVSHRMTAV
+551 HRRTLILVSHRMTAV

-573 VLEQGHVS
+573 VLEQGHIS
-581 ERGRHGTLMAHN
+581 ERGRHGALMAHN

>member
-1 MTSSYRPQPGAIAL
+1 M
-15 SFPVTG
+15 
-21 AGPRPAA
+21 AA
-28 TKDIYVSVFARLG
+28 TKDIYVSVFSRLG

-46 QWQRYLV
+46 QWRRYLI

-83 LDSATLTGY
+83 LDNDTLMGY
-92 LAGLFGLGLLIY
+92 LAGLFVLGLLIY

-130 GHFTRM
+130 SHFTRM

-168 LTLVDSMIVGILVLS
+168 LTLVDSIIVGVLVLS

-253 RGFAELTR
+253 KGFAELTR
-261 EAGACNMAVARID
+261 QAGACNMAVARID

-292 VAGGSALVLR
+292 VAGGSVLVVR

-343 IESLLA
+343 IESMLA
-349 ERSDIEEPVHP
+349 ERSDIEEPTEQAMFVSP
-360 VALASASAFPLRAVA
+360 FPLQAKGV
-375 LSYQLEQRTL
+375 SYQLEQRTL
-385 LRNVEFT
+385 LRNIDFT
-392 LQAGGMLG
+392 LHRGGMLG

-416 MRLANPTAGEIRM
+416 MRLANPTSGELTM
-429 GEVPISQLAL
+429 GAVPIAQLAL
-439 GELRSQF
+439 GDLRGQF

-463 IALGRPDASREE
+463 IALGRPDASQEE

-482 ACVHDDISRF
+482 ACVHDDICRF
-492 PKGYETEVGEKG
+492 PKGYETDVGEKG
-504 VTLSGGQKQRLAIA
+504 VTLSGGQKQRLSIA
-518 RALLLEAPIL
+518 RALLLAAPIL

-545 LHALKA
+545 LQALKA
-551 HKRTLILVSHRMTAV
+551 HRRTLILVSHRMTAV

-573 VLEQGHVS
+573 VLEQGHIS

>member
-1 MTSSYRPQPGAIAL
+1 M
-15 SFPVTG
+15 
-21 AGPRPAA
+21 
-28 TKDIYVSVFARLG
+28 SVFSRLG

-46 QWQRYLV
+46 QWRRYLI

-83 LDSATLTGY
+83 LDNDTLMGY
-92 LAGLFGLGLLIY
+92 LAGLFVLGLLIY

-130 GHFTRM
+130 SHFTRM

-168 LTLVDSMIVGILVLS
+168 LTLVDSIIVGVLVLS

-217 EFKAAQGAFSRLN
+217 EFKAAQGAFSRIN

-253 RGFAELTR
+253 KGFAELTR
-261 EAGACNMAVARID
+261 QAGACNMAVARID

-292 VAGGSALVLR
+292 VAGGSVLVVR

-343 IESLLA
+343 IESMLA
-349 ERSDIEEPVHP
+349 ERSDIEDPMEPAVFVSP
-360 VALASASAFPLRAVA
+360 FPLQAKGV
-375 LSYQLEQRTL
+375 SYQLEQRTL
-385 LRNVEFT
+385 LRNIDFT
-392 LQAGGMLG
+392 LHSGGMLG

-416 MRLANPTAGEIRM
+416 MRLANPTSGELTM
-429 GEVPISQLAL
+429 GAVPIAQLAL
-439 GELRSQF
+439 GDLRGQF

-463 IALGRPDASREE
+463 IALGRPDASQEE

-482 ACVHDDISRF
+482 ACVHDDICRF

-504 VTLSGGQKQRLAIA
+504 VTLSGGQKQRLSIA
-518 RALLLEAPIL
+518 RALLLAAPIL

-545 LHALKA
+545 LQALKA
-551 HKRTLILVSHRMTAV
+551 HRRTLILVSHRMTAV

-573 VLEQGHVS
+573 VLEQGHIS
-581 ERGRHGTLMAHN
+581 ERGRHGALMAHN

>member
-1 MTSSYRPQPGAIAL
+1 M
-15 SFPVTG
+15 
-21 AGPRPAA
+21 
-28 TKDIYVSVFARLG
+28 SVFLRLG
-41 WFFKE
+41 WFFKD
-46 QWQRYLV
+46 QWRRYLI

-71 VGWVVDGIAKGS
+71 VGWVVDGVAKGD
-83 LDSATLTGY
+83 LDNGTLVRY
-92 LAGLFGLGLLIY
+92 LVGLLGLGIVIY

-130 GHFTRM
+130 SHFTRM

-168 LTLVDSMIVGILVLS
+168 LTLVDSFIVGILVLS

-253 RGFAELTR
+253 KGFAELTR
-261 EAGACNMAVARID
+261 QAGECNMAVARID

-292 VAGGSALVLR
+292 VAGGSALVLQ
-302 DELTLGELTSFTMY
+302 DKLTLGELTSFTMY

-349 ERSDIEEPVHP
+349 ERSDIVDPLSPQPLESPFPLVMQG
-360 VALASASAFPLRAVA
+360 VDYRLAS
-375 LSYQLEQRTL
+375 RTL
-385 LRNVEFT
+385 LAGITFS
-392 LQAGGMLG
+392 LPAGGMLG
-400 IVGRT
+400 VVGRT

-416 MRLANPTAGEIRM
+416 MRLANPSAGQITM
-429 GEVPISQLAL
+429 GGVPIARLAL
-439 GELRSQF
+439 AELRSQF

-475 IERVARI
+475 IEKAARI

-492 PKGYETEVGEKG
+492 PMGYETEVGEKG

-518 RALLLEAPIL
+518 RALLLAAPIL

-545 LHALKA
+545 LLALKA
-551 HKRTLILVSHRMTAV
+551 HRRTLILVSHRMTAV

-573 VLEQGHVS
+573 VLEQGRIG
-581 ERGRHGTLMAHN
+581 ERGHHGALMAHN

>member
-1 MTSSYRPQPGAIAL
+1 MTLSYRPLLGAIAL
-15 SFPVTG
+15 RFPVTG
-21 AGPRPAA
+21 GSLGLAA
-28 TKDIYVSVFARLG
+28 TKDIYVSVFSRLG

-46 QWQRYLV
+46 QWRRYLI

-83 LDSATLTGY
+83 LDNDTLMGY
-92 LAGLFGLGLLIY
+92 LAWLFVLGLLIY

-130 GHFTRM
+130 SHFTRM

-168 LTLVDSMIVGILVLS
+168 LTLVDSIIVGVLVLS

-253 RGFAELTR
+253 KGFAELTR
-261 EAGACNMAVARID
+261 QAGACNMAVARID

-292 VAGGSALVLR
+292 VAGGSVLVVR

-343 IESLLA
+343 IESMLA
-349 ERSDIEEPVHP
+349 ERSDIEEPTEPAAFVSP
-360 VALASASAFPLRAVA
+360 FPLQAKGV
-375 LSYQLEQRTL
+375 SYQLEQRTL
-385 LRNVEFT
+385 LRHVDFT
-392 LQAGGMLG
+392 LHSGGMLG

-416 MRLANPTAGEIRM
+416 MRLANPTSGELTM
-429 GEVPISQLAL
+429 GAVPIAQLAL
-439 GELRSQF
+439 GDLRGQF

-463 IALGRPDASREE
+463 IALGRPDASQEE

-482 ACVHDDISRF
+482 ACVHDDICRF

-504 VTLSGGQKQRLAIA
+504 VTLSGGQKQRLSIA
-518 RALLLEAPIL
+518 RALLLAAPIL

-545 LHALKA
+545 LQALKT
-551 HKRTLILVSHRMTAV
+551 HRRTLILVSHRMTAV

-573 VLEQGHVS
+573 VLEQGHIS
-581 ERGRHGTLMAHN
+581 ERGRHGALMAHN

>member
-1 MTSSYRPQPGAIAL
+1 MTNGGPLGAA
-15 SFPVTG
+15 
-21 AGPRPAA
+21 R
-28 TKDIYVSVFARLG
+28 KDVDVSVFLRLG

-46 QWQRYLV
+46 QWRRYLT
-53 AISLLMMVALLTV
+53 AIALLMMVALLTV

-71 VGWVVDGIAKGS
+71 VGWVVDGVAKGE
-83 LDSATLTGY
+83 LDHGTLMGY

-130 GHFTRM
+130 HHFTRM

-168 LTLVDSMIVGILVLS
+168 LTLVDSFIVGILVLS

-253 RGFAELTR
+253 QGFAELTR
-261 EAGACNMAVARID
+261 QAGECNMAVARID

-292 VAGGSALVLR
+292 VAGGSALVLQ
-302 DELTLGELTSFTMY
+302 DKLTLGELTSFTMY

-349 ERSDIEEPVHP
+349 ERSDIQDPAAP
-360 VALASASAFPLRAVA
+360 QPLTASFPLCMKGVDYR
-375 LSYQLEQRTL
+375 LEQRTL
-385 LRNVEFT
+385 LQGIDFS
-392 LQAGGMLG
+392 LQQGGMLG
-400 IVGRT
+400 VVGRT

-416 MRLANPTAGEIRM
+416 MRLANPSAGQITM
-429 GEVPISQLAL
+429 GGVPIQQLAL
-439 GELRSQF
+439 ADLRSQF

-463 IALGRPDASREE
+463 IALGRPEASQEE

-492 PKGYETEVGEKG
+492 PMGYATEVGEKG

-518 RALLLEAPIL
+518 RALLLPAPIL

-545 LHALKA
+545 LQALKA
-551 HKRTLILVSHRMTAV
+551 HRRTLILVSHRMTAV

-573 VLEQGHVS
+573 VLEQGRVS
-581 ERGRHGTLMAHN
+581 ERGRHGALMAHN